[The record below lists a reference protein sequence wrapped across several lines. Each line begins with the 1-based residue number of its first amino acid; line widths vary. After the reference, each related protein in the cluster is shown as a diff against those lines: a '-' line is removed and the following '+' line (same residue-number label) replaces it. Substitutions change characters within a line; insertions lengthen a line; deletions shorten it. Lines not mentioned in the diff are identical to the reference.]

1 MNRPA
6 PIPIPVK
13 LIPPADAGTDNSQTN
28 QRTRKMEI
36 SQRKGLSRLPTV
48 IFQIIQK
55 LSRQRDYRRLMNAD
69 SGTFSLIK
77 SETISYWLKVSKG
90 LDDMK
95 RAHKRK
101 LSIA

>member
-13 LIPPADAGTDNSQTN
+13 LIPPTCRYRDLTN
-28 QRTRKMEI
+28 QLRTRKMEI
-36 SQRKGLSRLPTV
+36 SQGKGLSRLPTV

-77 SETISYWLKVSKG
+77 SETISYWLKVS
-90 LDDMK
+90 
-95 RAHKRK
+95 
-101 LSIA
+101 